1 MSSTATPFRPIGTTQ
16 RSDNGRPAPA
26 VRRLSGHI
34 GVEVVG
40 LTDTVR
46 WAEDHLLELLETH
59 LVVVL
64 RDQFL
69 SHANQVALARTL
81 GEPTPAH
88 PVVPG
93 HPDHPEILE
102 LDAARGGKNA
112 RWHTDVTFVQNPPA
126 ASVLVADH
134 TPEFGGDTQWVSMR
148 AAYNALSPVLRDAVA
163 MLEAVHRISP
173 LAYWGEPFDT
183 ALTRDDAQKLY
194 DDALRVPPVVHPVVR
209 RHPSTREPALFVN
222 PGFTT
227 HIVGMSRIESD
238 NLLKLLFEHCTQP
251 EFAYRHRWQSG
262 DVVMWDNRATMH
274 YAIDDYGNVKRRM
287 RRVTVRGTTPEGV
300 DGLVS
305 RVPIDPLVTV
315 R

>member
-1 MSSTATPFRPIGTTQ
+1 MSSTTAPFSAPQTDP
-16 RSDNGRPAPA
+16 RSGSRVLAPS

-40 LTDTVR
+40 LTDTVS
-46 WAEDHLLELLETH
+46 WAATHLLPLLEEH

-64 RDQFL
+64 RTQFL
-69 SHANQVALARTL
+69 SHADQVALARTL

-112 RWHTDVTFVQNPPA
+112 RWHTDVTFMQNPPA

-148 AAYNALSPVLRDAVA
+148 AAYRALSPALRDLVA
-163 MLEAVHRISP
+163 LLEAVHRISP

-183 ALTRDDAQKLY
+183 ALARDDTQKLY

-209 RHPSTREPALFVN
+209 VHPSTGEFALFVN

-238 NLLKLLFEHCTQP
+238 NLLRLLYEHSTQP
-251 EFAYRHRWQSG
+251 EFAYRHHWQPG

-274 YAIDDYGNVKRRM
+274 YAIDDYGDVERRM
-287 RRVTVRGTTPEGV
+287 RRVTVRGTTPIGPSGQTSHV
-300 DGLVS
+300 
-305 RVPIDPLVTV
+305 IADPLVAV